1 MLFNVLKIQF
11 CCPVK
16 TSLMENPART
26 VLEENLKTIRE
37 CNMDPGKLAV
47 ALLAAGIIDGND
59 EERARMKGELAS
71 DKRIALVR
79 SVMGN
84 GAPQVFQQFV
94 QIFLDQR
101 STKWLGEKLKGI
113 YVQSSMQH
121 NNVEP
126 E

>member
-1 MLFNVLKIQF
+1 
-11 CCPVK
+11 
-16 TSLMENPART
+16 MENPART
-26 VLEENLKTIRE
+26 VLEENLKRISE
-37 CNMDPGKLAV
+37 CNMDPGTLAV
-47 ALLAAGIIDGND
+47 ALLAVGIIDGND
-59 EERARMKGELAS
+59 EERARMRGDLAS

-113 YVQSSMQH
+113 YVQSLLCSIIM
-121 NNVEP
+121 
-126 E
+126 